1 MRGEPGNEA
10 TLFICSKKASINQ
23 RWSSFIMFPF
33 DPMIL
38 GGVENVAFVYMPPKA
53 KSAVRVGVCMCMCVW
68 EGGERGKEGGGGGYA
83 VIVALNQENWTHPP
97 SPPFA

>member
-10 TLFICSKKASINQ
+10 TLFICSKIASINQ

-33 DPMIL
+33 DPMIC
-38 GGVENVAFVYMPPKA
+38 GVENVAFVHMAPKA
-53 KSAVRVGVCMCMCVW
+53 KSAVRVGVCMCMCVC
-68 EGGERGKEGGGGGYA
+68 GGGGGGGRREEGGYA